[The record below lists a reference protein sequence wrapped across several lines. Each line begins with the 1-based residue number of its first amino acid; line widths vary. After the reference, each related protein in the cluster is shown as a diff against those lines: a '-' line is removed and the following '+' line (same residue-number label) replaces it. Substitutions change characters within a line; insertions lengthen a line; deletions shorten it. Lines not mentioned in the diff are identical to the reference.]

1 MLLSSSAMKGK
12 KAEESSGYKRIT
24 IERLREFP
32 GLEKLSDQEAK
43 QVIDSLER
51 LSLILFSYLQ
61 KSRN

>member
-1 MLLSSSAMKGK
+1 MKGK
-12 KAEESSGYKRIT
+12 KPNELRGYKKII

-32 GLEKLSDQEAK
+32 GLENLSDQEAK